1 MKYGLSDQVIT
12 KIIDVFTKFPEVKEV
27 ILYGSRAK
35 GNYKRGSDIDLAI
48 KGKNIKWIQL
58 TSLPNIRAR
67 EKKIL
72 RFFAET
78 GSFIKGEV
86 WGYDE
91 KKDTFRIIYVK
102 LIDSN

>member
-48 KGKNIKWIQL
+48 KGKNISISYLSKIKNDIDDL
-58 TSLPNIRAR
+58 LLPYIVDLCVFDAIDNP
-67 EKKIL
+67 
-72 RFFAET
+72 
-78 GSFIKGEV
+78 S
-86 WGYDE
+86 
-91 KKDTFRIIYVK
+91 
-102 LIDSN
+102 LIDHINRAGIVLYKINE